1 MFAFGIL
8 QIQLQNPLD
17 NKLNFTVKLLSTY
30 FAVVDQFATLNMSC
44 LLTSPLSLTWQ
55 RKWGSP
61 QRWHDALGANSILAH
76 HQLWWCMESWYLLS
90 WDSSWWAW
98 SRSGVILPS
107 SLFETFLFLLCL
119 FLQKNAF
126 LILLRIFCN
135 LYVLMQFW
143 EQEKVIKCTQCHH
156 FHHQHHYQQ
165 PTKWCLCSKT
175 QPFNP
180 IPQGI
185 SNTWVQLRNTK

>member
-107 SLFETFLFLLCL
+107 SLFETFCSSSVSSFKRMLSSFCL
-119 FLQKNAF
+119 ESFAIYMCWCSFGNKRKLSSVHNATIF
-126 LILLRIFCN
+126 ITSTITNSQQSGACAARPNPSTPYLRASQIRGYN
-135 LYVLMQFW
+135 
-143 EQEKVIKCTQCHH
+143 
-156 FHHQHHYQQ
+156 
-165 PTKWCLCSKT
+165 
-175 QPFNP
+175 
-180 IPQGI
+180 
-185 SNTWVQLRNTK
+185 